1 MIWSGPVLTS
11 VGNSCHLSKSLTCNS
26 RIAGPVLRARK
37 SQRGKGCGGKQ
48 DKPQPGQ
55 AAWGSQCTG
64 DACQGAGT
72 PERKEGCGPADP
84 EGNRSSRGKV
94 ICWAQSPSVPPMAL
108 HWDFI
113 RSEGLALPGVW
124 CRKESMSCPQMK
136 VTLPC
141 SPENA
146 NPLTVTRNLGPQ
158 RAAESAVGEVD
169 RGHQPRL

>member
-1 MIWSGPVLTS
+1 MQQLHRRPVLE
-11 VGNSCHLSKSLTCNS
+11 
-26 RIAGPVLRARK
+26 ARK
-37 SQRGKGCGGKQ
+37 VKGPKGVGENKTSHSRVRLHGVPSAQ
-48 DKPQPGQ
+48 EMH
-55 AAWGSQCTG
+55 ARA
-64 DACQGAGT
+64 AGT

-94 ICWAQSPSVPPMAL
+94 ICWAQSPSVPPMAR

-124 CRKESMSCPQMK
+124 CKKESMSCSQMK

-141 SPENA
+141 SPKNA
-146 NPLTVTRNLGPQ
+146 NRLTVTRNLGPQ

-169 RGHQPRL
+169 WGHQPRL

>member
-1 MIWSGPVLTS
+1 MQQPH
-11 VGNSCHLSKSLTCNS
+11 CRPCSKSQKKSKGQRVWGKT
-26 RIAGPVLRARK
+26 RQATAGSGCMGFPVHRRCMPGLLGLLKGRK
-37 SQRGKGCGGKQ
+37 DVDQWTR
-48 DKPQPGQ
+48 
-55 AAWGSQCTG
+55 
-64 DACQGAGT
+64 
-72 PERKEGCGPADP
+72 

-124 CRKESMSCPQMK
+124 CRKESMSCSQMK

-169 RGHQPRL
+169 WGHQPRL